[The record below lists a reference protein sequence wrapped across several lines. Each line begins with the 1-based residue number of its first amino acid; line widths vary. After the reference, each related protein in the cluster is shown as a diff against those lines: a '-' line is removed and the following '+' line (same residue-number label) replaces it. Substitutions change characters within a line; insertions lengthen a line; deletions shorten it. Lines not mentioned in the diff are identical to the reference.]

1 MPSSQDAMCR
11 QNIVA
16 EGIGAGDVVVDEV
29 YGAIAKVEVMP
40 QAMQQLINNPFI
52 LCVQLHWTI
61 SLSERQG
68 AQEENCPKL
77 GFSGLGGWRQQ
88 LCRGCHLSPGCRC
101 PEGPMCQQ
109 GRIKIGA
116 WGGPVEMAD
125 ERQ

>member
-1 MPSSQDAMCR
+1 MPSAQNAMCR

-77 GFSGLGGWRQQ
+77 GFSGLAAGANICAGGATWARAVA
-88 LCRGCHLSPGCRC
+88 RKG
-101 PEGPMCQQ
+101 
-109 GRIKIGA
+109 
-116 WGGPVEMAD
+116 
-125 ERQ
+125 